1 MAAKGYMVMTYD
13 DGRPTEV
20 ITPDGRLGLLF
31 PRAEDDGVEI
41 FYGHPELNKAIFR
54 VHPDGKETF
63 IVGGMTVDEVR
74 DQVIA
79 NGSLNWEPGCEDWE
93 LVERVTVT
101 FW

>member
-1 MAAKGYMVMTYD
+1 MAVKAYMVMTHD
-13 DGRPTEV
+13 DGKPTEV

-31 PRAEDDGVEI
+31 PRAEDDGKEI
-41 FYGHPELNKAIFR
+41 FYGHPEVNKAVFR

-74 DQVIA
+74 RLMADDKSTLFQP
-79 NGSLNWEPGCEDWE
+79 GSEDWE
-93 LVERVTVT
+93 IVEQTTVT